1 MIYYFL
7 LATIGMACVIF
18 GFNVYLPAMNYIANP
33 NKPVIVISF
42 LYMMICFFV
51 TKALKD
57 KKKTIK
63 FKDESVTL
71 TYEDKMFI
79 DLIRKN
85 DYKVNQKDEKIFE
98 NKGKFFAEFISF
110 CLTLVTFIN
119 IIKFLNI
126 KINFNTINKDI
137 LFLFLMGFISFV
149 SMGNLIGAKSRKH
162 NVLLPYYIEYIKLD
176 TAYEYSHK
184 FLKDK
189 MSKKQYNEYKNNITE
204 GLDDKIKKL
213 IEIDKNTDYFKK
225 FWLFS

>member
-18 GFNVYLPAMNYIANP
+18 GFNVYLPAMHYIANP
-33 NKPVIVISF
+33 NKPAIVISF
-42 LYMMICFFV
+42 LYMMICFFA

-85 DYKVNQKDEKIFE
+85 DYKVNPKDEKMFE
-98 NKGKFFAEFISF
+98 NKGKFLAELISF
-110 CLTLVTFIN
+110 SLTLATFVN
-119 IIKFLNI
+119 IIRFLNI
-126 KINFNTINKDI
+126 EINLNSHGQEL

-149 SMGNLIGAKSRKH
+149 SIGNIIGIKNRKY
-162 NVLLPYYIEYIKLD
+162 NILMPYYIEYMKLD
-176 TAYEYSHK
+176 TVYEYSHK
-184 FLKDK
+184 FLEDK
-189 MSKKQYNEYKNNITE
+189 MSKKQYNEYKEQIKEESNSR
-204 GLDDKIKKL
+204 LKKL

-225 FWLFS
+225 IWLFS